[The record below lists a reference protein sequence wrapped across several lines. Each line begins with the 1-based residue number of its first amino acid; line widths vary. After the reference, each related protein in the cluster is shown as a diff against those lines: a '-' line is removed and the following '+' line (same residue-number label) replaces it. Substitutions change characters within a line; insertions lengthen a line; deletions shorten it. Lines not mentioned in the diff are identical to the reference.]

1 MIEDIMKEVDEKH
14 SKKAAESTEHAENKE
29 GEKSKEVKTEDKTVE
44 FTESTEKKEE
54 TKEQVKEEKKEEV
67 FSFETGLTHFNKE
80 LGTEFENL
88 DSFKS
93 FINSSKENSIKISA
107 LEEDAKRKADLEEQ
121 VRLLEERI
129 DPLSN
134 FATKED
140 YVVNQLKKDMP
151 DASSSILEKI
161 IKSDPKQFSEL
172 DAIAIDMALQSGVS
186 IEEAKKYIAKDAG
199 VDLEEENWSSVDEW
213 NDTQKTYLKIKSSGA
228 YRNMYD
234 LKGKVQMP
242 EKISAE
248 ELLAAKKLQEQE
260 DITNRVD
267 TWSKIG
273 SELTNYDGI
282 THDVKDKEGNVV
294 KTFSYKSS
302 SEFNKGFSEAYT
314 KAMIDKGV
322 DPSLV
327 TPQEILEDRRKTF
340 LSMNLDKILNT
351 YREEIISEL
360 KAKEIREYDN
370 GTPLNESKT
379 PDSVRESNAMKAEE
393 FASRVG
399 GNKKFR

>member
-1 MIEDIMKEVDEKH
+1 MIEDIIKKVNEEHGKKPDDG
-14 SKKAAESTEHAENKE
+14 SK
-29 GEKSKEVKTEDKTVE
+29 
-44 FTESTEKKEE
+44 STEKQEDKASEVKAEEAKTEEVKSTE
-54 TKEQVKEEKKEEV
+54 TKEEIKEPIKEEKKEEV

-88 DSFKS
+88 DSLRS
-93 FINSSKENSIKISA
+93 FITSSKENNTKLTT
-107 LEEDAKRKADLEEQ
+107 LEEDVKRKADLEEQ

-129 DPLSN
+129 DPLAN

-140 YVVNQLKKDMP
+140 YVVNQLKREMP

-161 IKSDPKQFSEL
+161 IKSDPKDFNEL
-172 DAIAIDMALQSGVS
+172 DAIAIDMALHSGVS
-186 IEEAKKYIAKDAG
+186 IDEAKKYIAKEAG
-199 VDLEEENWSSVDEW
+199 VDLEEDNWSSVDEW

-234 LKGKVQMP
+234 LQGKIQMP

-248 ELLAAKKLQEQE
+248 ELLAAKKAQEQE
-260 DITNRVD
+260 NITRRVD

-282 THDVKDKEGNVV
+282 THDVKDKEGNVI

-302 SEFNKGFSEAYT
+302 DEFNKGFSEAYT

-327 TPQEILEDRRKTF
+327 QPEEILEERRRAF
-340 LSMNLDKILNT
+340 LSMNLNKILNT
-351 YREEIISEL
+351 YREDILSEQ
-360 KAKEIREYDN
+360 KAKEINEYHNDK
-370 GTPLNESKT
+370 PLNDNKT
-379 PDSVRESNAMKAEE
+379 PDTVRESNIAKAEE
-393 FASRVG
+393 FASRMG